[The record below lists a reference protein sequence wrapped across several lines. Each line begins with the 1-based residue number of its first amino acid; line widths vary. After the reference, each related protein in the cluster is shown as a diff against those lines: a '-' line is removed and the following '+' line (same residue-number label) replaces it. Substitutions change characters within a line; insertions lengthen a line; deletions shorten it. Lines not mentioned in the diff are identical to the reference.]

1 MAPSYPPGLDPAQL
15 TVTIAPCD
23 LGDLACLRNLRRD
36 PRRGRRAAGPRA
48 VVALPAMKRWVLSL
62 VLLAAC
68 GAKSAKPEAPG
79 TPPPALIAK
88 RVALSWGFEVH
99 GEMSDVFLATTD
111 ETGKQ
116 VSHPLGRYKGTCSV
130 IKPADSMQAMTGVA
144 CRTGPTGTELHAVVE
159 HGQEIVILKLGIDE
173 GVKQDPM
180 AREEVTR
187 VKVPLGTKIE
197 SGS

>member
-1 MAPSYPPGLDPAQL
+1 M
-15 TVTIAPCD
+15 T
-23 LGDLACLRNLRRD
+23 R
-36 PRRGRRAAGPRA
+36 
-48 VVALPAMKRWVLSL
+48 L
-62 VLLAAC
+62 VLTLLLFTAC
-68 GAKSAKPEAPG
+68 GAKATGAKPASSGGPVV
-79 TPPPALIAK
+79 LAK

-99 GEMSDVFLATTD
+99 GELSEVFLATTD

-116 VSHPLGRYKGTCSV
+116 VSHPLGRYKGTCTV
-130 IKPADSMQAMTGVA
+130 ITPAAEMRAMTGVA

-159 HGQEIVILKLGIDE
+159 HGEDIVILKLGIDE